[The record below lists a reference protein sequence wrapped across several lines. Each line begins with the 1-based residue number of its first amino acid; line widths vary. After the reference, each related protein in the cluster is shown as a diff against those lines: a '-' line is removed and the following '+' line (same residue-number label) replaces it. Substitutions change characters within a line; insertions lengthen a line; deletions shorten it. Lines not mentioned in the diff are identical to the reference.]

1 MSSIQNSN
9 QLSSINQK
17 IIQEGEV
24 LPAVTLKDGTKVQT
38 GTVATMLHNIDFYNQ
53 GLRGEVEQELI
64 LAIPTLIKVGLFD
77 LFSPDEWI
85 SGNNL
90 GRKFVGEKPKF
101 LDHND
106 QEIFKYKCHR
116 MRNHLVNKKQ

>member
-38 GTVATMLHNIDFYNQ
+38 GPVATMLHNIDLYNQ

-85 SGNNL
+85 SGDNL
-90 GRKFVGEKPKF
+90 GRRFVGEKAKQF
-101 LDHND
+101 LAS
-106 QEIFKYKCHR
+106 Q
-116 MRNHLVNKKQ
+116 

>member
-1 MSSIQNSN
+1 MSSIQNSK

-38 GTVATMLHNIDFYNQ
+38 GTVATMLHNIDLYNQ

-85 SGNNL
+85 SGDNL
-90 GRKFVGEKPKF
+90 GRRFVGEKAKQF
-101 LDHND
+101 LAS
-106 QEIFKYKCHR
+106 Q
-116 MRNHLVNKKQ
+116 

>member
-24 LPAVTLKDGTKVQT
+24 LPAVTLKDGTRVQT
-38 GTVATMLHNIDFYNQ
+38 GTVATMLHNIDLYNQ

-85 SGNNL
+85 SGDNL
-90 GRKFVGEKPKF
+90 GRRFVGEKAKQF
-101 LDHND
+101 LAS
-106 QEIFKYKCHR
+106 Q
-116 MRNHLVNKKQ
+116 

>member
-38 GTVATMLHNIDFYNQ
+38 GTVATMLHNIDLYNQ

-85 SGNNL
+85 SGDNL
-90 GRKFVGEKPKF
+90 GRRFIGEKAKQF
-101 LDHND
+101 LAS
-106 QEIFKYKCHR
+106 Q
-116 MRNHLVNKKQ
+116 

>member
-38 GTVATMLHNIDFYNQ
+38 GTVATMLHNIDLYNQ
-53 GLRGEVEQELI
+53 GLREEVEQELI

-85 SGNNL
+85 SGDNL
-90 GRKFVGEKPKF
+90 GRRFVGEKAKQF
-101 LDHND
+101 LAS
-106 QEIFKYKCHR
+106 Q
-116 MRNHLVNKKQ
+116 

>member
-1 MSSIQNSN
+1 MSSIQNSK

-38 GTVATMLHNIDFYNQ
+38 GTVATMLHNIDLYNQ

-77 LFSPDEWI
+77 LFSPDEWM
-85 SGNNL
+85 SGDNL
-90 GRKFVGEKPKF
+90 GRRFVGEKAKQF
-101 LDHND
+101 LAS
-106 QEIFKYKCHR
+106 Q
-116 MRNHLVNKKQ
+116 

>member
-38 GTVATMLHNIDFYNQ
+38 GTVATMLHNIDLYNQ

-77 LFSPDEWI
+77 LFSPDEWM
-85 SGNNL
+85 SGDNL
-90 GRKFVGEKPKF
+90 GRRFVGEKAKQF
-101 LDHND
+101 LAS
-106 QEIFKYKCHR
+106 Q
-116 MRNHLVNKKQ
+116 

>member
-1 MSSIQNSN
+1 MSSIQNSK

-38 GTVATMLHNIDFYNQ
+38 GTVATMLHNIDLYNQ

-85 SGNNL
+85 SGDNL
-90 GRKFVGEKPKF
+90 VRRFVGEKA
-101 LDHND
+101 
-106 QEIFKYKCHR
+106 
-116 MRNHLVNKKQ
+116 KQCLASQ

>member
-17 IIQEGEV
+17 ITQEGEV

-38 GTVATMLHNIDFYNQ
+38 GTVATMLHNIDLYNQ

-85 SGNNL
+85 SGDNL
-90 GRKFVGEKPKF
+90 GRRFVGEKAKQF
-101 LDHND
+101 LAS
-106 QEIFKYKCHR
+106 Q
-116 MRNHLVNKKQ
+116 

>member
-9 QLSSINQK
+9 QLLSINQK

-38 GTVATMLHNIDFYNQ
+38 GTVATMLHNIDLYNQ
-53 GLRGEVEQELI
+53 GLRSEVEQELI

-85 SGNNL
+85 SGDNL
-90 GRKFVGEKPKF
+90 GRRFVGEKAKQF
-101 LDHND
+101 LAS
-106 QEIFKYKCHR
+106 Q
-116 MRNHLVNKKQ
+116 

>member
-38 GTVATMLHNIDFYNQ
+38 GTVATMLHNIDLYNQ
-53 GLRGEVEQELI
+53 GLRGEVEKELI

-85 SGNNL
+85 SGDNL
-90 GRKFVGEKPKF
+90 GRRFVGEKAKQF
-101 LDHND
+101 LAS
-106 QEIFKYKCHR
+106 Q
-116 MRNHLVNKKQ
+116 

>member
-38 GTVATMLHNIDFYNQ
+38 GTVATMLHNIDLYNQ

-77 LFSPDEWI
+77 LFSPDEWM
-85 SGNNL
+85 SGDNL
-90 GRKFVGEKPKF
+90 GRCFVGEKAKQF
-101 LDHND
+101 LAS
-106 QEIFKYKCHR
+106 Q
-116 MRNHLVNKKQ
+116 

>member
-38 GTVATMLHNIDFYNQ
+38 GTVATMLHNIDLYNL

-85 SGNNL
+85 SGDNL
-90 GRKFVGEKPKF
+90 GRRFVGEKAKQF
-101 LDHND
+101 LAS
-106 QEIFKYKCHR
+106 Q
-116 MRNHLVNKKQ
+116 

>member
-17 IIQEGEV
+17 IIQGGEV

-38 GTVATMLHNIDFYNQ
+38 GTVATMLHNIDLYNQ
-53 GLRGEVEQELI
+53 GLREEVEQELI

-85 SGNNL
+85 SGDNL
-90 GRKFVGEKPKF
+90 GRRFVGEKAKQF
-101 LDHND
+101 LAS
-106 QEIFKYKCHR
+106 Q
-116 MRNHLVNKKQ
+116 

>member
-1 MSSIQNSN
+1 MSLIQNSN

-38 GTVATMLHNIDFYNQ
+38 GTVATMLHNIDLYNQ
-53 GLRGEVEQELI
+53 GLREEVEQELI

-85 SGNNL
+85 SGDNL
-90 GRKFVGEKPKF
+90 GRRFVGEKAKQF
-101 LDHND
+101 LAS
-106 QEIFKYKCHR
+106 Q
-116 MRNHLVNKKQ
+116 